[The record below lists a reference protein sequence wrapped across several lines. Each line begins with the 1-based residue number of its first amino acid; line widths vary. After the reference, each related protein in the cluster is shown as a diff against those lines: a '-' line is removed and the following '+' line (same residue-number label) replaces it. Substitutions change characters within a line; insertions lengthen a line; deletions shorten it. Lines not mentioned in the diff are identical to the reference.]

1 MEGLGRASR
10 KAMKVWIP
18 VAIGVMIVVAYAFF
32 YSLSAAEPQ
41 GASSIGIANS
51 VGLVGVFVALIA
63 TGLILRR
70 ATPHQ

>member
-1 MEGLGRASR
+1 MRP
-10 KAMKVWIP
+10 WIP
-18 VAIGVMIVVAYAFF
+18 VAIGGMIVVAYAFF
-32 YSLSAAEPQ
+32 YALSAAESQ

-63 TGLILRR
+63 AGFILRR